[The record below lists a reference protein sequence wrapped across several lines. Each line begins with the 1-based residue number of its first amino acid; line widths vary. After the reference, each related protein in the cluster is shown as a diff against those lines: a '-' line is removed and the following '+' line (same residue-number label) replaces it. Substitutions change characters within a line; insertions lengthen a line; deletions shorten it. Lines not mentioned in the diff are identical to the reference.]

1 MGFIARRLFIYAR
14 FIVMSV
20 PLIDGLID
28 FIGAFVVMSYFT
40 VIFNCHRFH
49 LAHAG
54 KTPYEVLKE

>member
-1 MGFIARRLFIYAR
+1 LGFIARRLFIYAR

-20 PLIDGLID
+20 PLIGRLTG
-28 FIGAFVVMSYFT
+28 FIGVFVLMSYFT

-49 LAHAG
+49 SAHAG

>member
-1 MGFIARRLFIYAR
+1 
-14 FIVMSV
+14 MSV

-28 FIGAFVVMSYFT
+28 FIGTFVVMSYFT

-49 LAHAG
+49 SAHAG